1 MSNDDVPLGEA
12 GRDHYARQFGS
23 RIQKIRQDGA
33 PPRSPAGNAGCGRI
47 GIGAGVG
54 AVFLIIRLVVGFGGS
69 SRTSNYNTY
78 TPPSYTPPP
87 QQAPWQPPDRGFDED
102 KPIKDKPLVPAKDD
116 RGEALKRLLGEEG
129 QANHEK
135 LQRLLRELDDHAPPP
150 GAQPFNPP
158 PDKKD

>member
-23 RIQKIRQDGA
+23 RIQKIRQYGA
-33 PPRSPAGNAGCGRI
+33 PPRSPAANAGCGRV

-54 AVFLIIRLVVGFGGS
+54 VIFLIIRLVFGLGWS
-69 SRTSNYNTY
+69 GRSSNYNTY
-78 TPPSYTPPP
+78 TPPTYTPPP
-87 QQAPWQPPDRGFDED
+87 QQIQWPPPDRDIDND
-102 KPIKDKPLVPAKDD
+102 KPLKDKPLVPGKET
-116 RGEALKRLLGEEG
+116 REEALKRLLGEEG